1 MNSARPVRLALAPAP
16 GFALLIVIA
25 HGIAAACLLT
35 VSTGWPAAGAA
46 ALVLALGVVAAWHR
60 ALLRGARSPRAIE
73 IVPSGDACCL
83 FADGSSCAI
92 ASRPGAGVSRHWV
105 SLRLQSRWGRS
116 LLVVAGMLPPDGLRL
131 LRLWALWGRLP
142 GVARRQLAGLL

>member
-1 MNSARPVRLALAPAP
+1 M
-16 GFALLIVIA
+16 
-25 HGIAAACLLT
+25 
-35 VSTGWPAAGAA
+35 
-46 ALVLALGVVAAWHR
+46 LALGVAAAWHR
-60 ALLRGARSPRAIE
+60 ALLRSARSPRAIE
-73 IVPSGDACCL
+73 ISPSGDACCL

-92 ASRPGAGVSRHWV
+92 EARPGAGVSRHWV

-142 GVARRQLAGLL
+142 GVARRQLAGLP